1 MKSTNWKDIA
11 ELIGLVAIVASLI
24 AVTLE
29 LRQTQTALTAATYQA
44 RAFDSIAGHHNIA
57 DSEYLLGVLVETD
70 YGRDAGA
77 VGALTDLDR
86 ARLQRY
92 LQLKMVD
99 LDNEFYQ
106 YEHGYLDAGFFELAT
121 TNGVKKWAPRWRAF
135 GISERSPKFKDFV
148 DKTIKDEEMSPSS
161 L

>member
-57 DSEYLLGVLVETD
+57 DSEYLLQVLVETD
-70 YGRDAGA
+70 YGRDADA
-77 VGALTDLDR
+77 IGALTDLDR

-106 YEHGYLDAGFFELAT
+106 HEHGYLDA
-121 TNGVKKWAPRWRAF
+121 
-135 GISERSPKFKDFV
+135 
-148 DKTIKDEEMSPSS
+148 
-161 L
+161 